1 MNFFNFNNKQSC
13 VDYVQSLSDGDIILQ
28 RKLIS
33 NLLDDLKFRYHDVKL
48 NIELTIVPTLKNNC

>member
-33 NLLDDLKFRYHDVKL
+33 NLLDDLKFR
-48 NIELTIVPTLKNNC
+48 